1 MLKTIENILKQ
12 AHIEEYKAEAK
23 LILLEKSGL
32 SLEEIM
38 LDKPIEN
45 KDEII
50 EIAQKRA
57 KTKAPIQ
64 HILGYAYFMG
74 QKYKVNKNVLIP
86 RDETEILVN
95 KAYELIKNRENKI
108 DILDIGT
115 GSCCIACALA
125 LKLKNKEIEI
135 LGVDISLDALE
146 VAIENINKLDLIRKV
161 ILRKSDIYSKI
172 RECEKFDLIVS
183 NPPYIP
189 IKEKNN
195 LQSEVRD
202 YDPDIALFADDDDGV
217 EFYKKII
224 DGAKNCLKPKGFI
237 AFELGINQAD
247 LVQKMLENDFE
258 KIEILNDLSGIKR
271 VISAQ
276 LK

>member
-1 MLKTIENILKQ
+1 MLRTIENILKQ
-12 AHIEEYKAEAK
+12 ANIEEYKAEAK

-32 SLEEIM
+32 SLEDIM

-50 EIAQKRA
+50 AIAQKRA
-57 KTKAPIQ
+57 QSKAPIQ
-64 HILGYAYFMG
+64 HILECAYFMG
-74 QKYKVNKNVLIP
+74 QKYKVNDKVLIP

-95 KAYELIKNRENKI
+95 KAYDLIKNTENKI

-146 VAIENINKLDLIRKV
+146 VAIENINKLVLVRKV

-172 RECEKFDLIVS
+172 RECEKFDLIIS

-195 LQSEVRD
+195 LQAEVRD
-202 YDPDIALFADDDDGV
+202 FDPDIALFASDDDGV

-237 AFELGINQAD
+237 AFEIGINQAD
-247 LVQKMLENDFE
+247 MVAEMLQCEFE
-258 KIEILNDLSGIKR
+258 KIETIKDLAGIKR
-271 VISAQ
+271 VICAQ

>member
-12 AHIEEYKAEAK
+12 GNIEEYKAEAK

-32 SLEEIM
+32 SLEELI

-50 EIAQKRA
+50 ELAKKRA
-57 KTKAPIQ
+57 QTKIPVQ
-64 HILGYAYFMG
+64 HLLGCAYFMG
-74 QKYKVNKNVLIP
+74 QKYIVNESVLIP

-95 KAYELIKNRENKI
+95 SAYELIKNKENKI

-115 GSCCIACALA
+115 GSSCIACALA
-125 LKLKNKEIEI
+125 LKLKNKDIEI
-135 LGVDISLDALE
+135 LGVDISLEALE

-189 IKEKNN
+189 IKQKTN
-195 LQSEVRD
+195 LQIEVRD
-202 YDPDIALFADDDDGV
+202 YDPDLALFAHDDDGV
-217 EFYKKII
+217 EFYQKII
-224 DGAKNCLKPKGFI
+224 NGAKNCLKPKGFV
-237 AFELGINQAD
+237 AFEIGINQAD
-247 LVQKMLENDFE
+247 LIKKMLENEFE
-258 KIEILNDLSGIKR
+258 NIQIIEDLAGIKR
-271 VISAQ
+271 VICAQ